1 MSEFLKTLQLKTYPT
16 LANPA
21 AELLTSV
28 KSTIK
33 MLIFNLIV
41 FFGISLFITN
51 GAIASSSAAGA
62 IEGVVFDKK
71 TGETL
76 VGAQIILEGTTVGTI
91 TDFDGHFRI
100 DNVAT
105 GVYNVRISYISYNP
119 VIFEDIKVEASKTV
133 QIKAEMEEVSVAI
146 GDITVVAE
154 RRKGSDV
161 SIITAI
167 KSNSVV
173 SSGISNQQIQRSQDR
188 DASEVVKRVPG
199 VTIQGDRFI
208 VVRGLNQR
216 YNNVWLNNSAAPS
229 SEADSRA
236 FSFDVIPSSMIENM
250 IIYKA
255 PAPELPGD
263 FSGGFVKI
271 LTKDVPESNNYSLS
285 IGTAYITGTTFGDFK
300 QNEGGKL
307 DFLGYDDGTRKLP
320 SVFPDN
326 LNSVGNLDK
335 VQYSRLMNRN
345 WTTSSKT
352 ALPDFRL
359 SYTMSHRFKLNKI
372 TLGEVTALTYSNT
385 RSFDDVEN
393 NSYGVYRF
401 AEDRP
406 GYDFAFRDSVYSNSA
421 KIGLMHNWSAFLGK
435 GHKIEFRN
443 LYHHIGTT
451 KTSYREG
458 TEYYST
464 NKIRAYEHG
473 FMSRTTYLGQLS
485 GTHSFNK
492 GISKLDWTAGYS
504 VANRNEPDIKRI
516 KLIQNE
522 LQSDANYGKYGV
534 PFTTTPNSSQVG
546 HLFMETNENALS
558 FGANFQHIF
567 DKGHL
572 KPTVKAG
579 VYAEQKNRNFEARRF
594 GYIISNQSQ
603 FDRNLAYMP
612 FDQIFTDVNINNENG
627 IRLEE
632 ETRLTDHYK
641 ADNLQLAGYAS
652 VQLPVGEKLNIYAGV
667 RVEKNRQTLESY
679 DRFQQPIEVVNDTL
693 DILPSVNITYN
704 INEKHLLRVAYG
716 KSLNRPEFR
725 EIAPFPFYDF
735 EHNAIYSGNP
745 DLKNAKVHNAEIRYE
760 FYPSAGETFS
770 VGAFYKQF
778 YNPIEIKYL
787 QTGSGLEYSYQNA
800 DKANNFGLEAEIRKT
815 LASNGWMKY
824 FSVVMN
830 GAWIKSKVE
839 FNNNVTDLERP
850 LSGQSPFIVNAGIFY
865 QDEEKSRLMINL
877 LYNVIGKR
885 INIVGIP
892 QQNKWENI
900 PDIYEMPRHL
910 IDLIVSKKLEKNMEL
925 KVGIKDLL
933 NQPVTFRQDVDATVD
948 MSIYNGG
955 ATDIQHF
962 NREQVTRKY
971 RPGSSFSVDFA
982 VKF

>member
-1 MSEFLKTLQLKTYPT
+1 
-16 LANPA
+16 
-21 AELLTSV
+21 
-28 KSTIK
+28 
-33 MLIFNLIV
+33 
-41 FFGISLFITN
+41 
-51 GAIASSSAAGA
+51 
-62 IEGVVFDKK
+62 
-71 TGETL
+71 
-76 VGAQIILEGTTVGTI
+76 
-91 TDFDGHFRI
+91 
-100 DNVAT
+100 
-105 GVYNVRISYISYNP
+105 
-119 VIFEDIKVEASKTV
+119 
-133 QIKAEMEEVSVAI
+133 
-146 GDITVVAE
+146 
-154 RRKGSDV
+154 
-161 SIITAI
+161 
-167 KSNSVV
+167 
-173 SSGISNQQIQRSQDR
+173 
-188 DASEVVKRVPG
+188 
-199 VTIQGDRFI
+199 
-208 VVRGLNQR
+208 
-216 YNNVWLNNSAAPS
+216 
-229 SEADSRA
+229 
-236 FSFDVIPSSMIENM
+236 
-250 IIYKA
+250 
-255 PAPELPGD
+255 
-263 FSGGFVKI
+263 
-271 LTKDVPESNNYSLS
+271 
-285 IGTAYITGTTFGDFK
+285 
-300 QNEGGKL
+300 
-307 DFLGYDDGTRKLP
+307 
-320 SVFPDN
+320 
-326 LNSVGNLDK
+326 
-335 VQYSRLMNRN
+335 
-345 WTTSSKT
+345 
-352 ALPDFRL
+352 
-359 SYTMSHRFKLNKI
+359 MSHRFKLNKI

-522 LQSDANYGKYGV
+522 LQSDANYGNMVFLLLQPQTQARLAICLWK
-534 PFTTTPNSSQVG
+534 PTKTHFRLEPTFS
-546 HLFMETNENALS
+546 
-558 FGANFQHIF
+558 IF
-567 DKGHL
+567 STKAIL

-800 DKANNFGLEAEIRKT
+800 DKANNFWFRSRNQKNIGFKWL
-815 LASNGWMKY
+815 
-824 FSVVMN
+824 
-830 GAWIKSKVE
+830 
-839 FNNNVTDLERP
+839 
-850 LSGQSPFIVNAGIFY
+850 
-865 QDEEKSRLMINL
+865 DE
-877 LYNVIGKR
+877 
-885 INIVGIP
+885 
-892 QQNKWENI
+892 
-900 PDIYEMPRHL
+900 
-910 IDLIVSKKLEKNMEL
+910 
-925 KVGIKDLL
+925 
-933 NQPVTFRQDVDATVD
+933 
-948 MSIYNGG
+948 
-955 ATDIQHF
+955 
-962 NREQVTRKY
+962 
-971 RPGSSFSVDFA
+971 
-982 VKF
+982 KF